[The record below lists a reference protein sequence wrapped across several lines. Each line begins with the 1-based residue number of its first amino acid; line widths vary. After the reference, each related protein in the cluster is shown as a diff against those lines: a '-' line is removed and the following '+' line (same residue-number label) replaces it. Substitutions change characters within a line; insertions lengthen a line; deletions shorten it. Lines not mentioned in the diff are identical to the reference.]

1 MSYTLRPDHVIKNKL
16 KAIDKSYFNFQDLNA
31 TRYWTSDT
39 LQSKVYVERKAN
51 QQIIYT
57 HIYHW
62 YDIYSTL
69 NQNIYLIQI

>member
-16 KAIDKSYFNFQDLNA
+16 KAMDKSYFNFQDVNA
-31 TRYWTSDT
+31 TRYWTSNT
-39 LQSKVYVERKAN
+39 LQSKIYVERKAY

-62 YDIYSTL
+62 SDICSTL
-69 NQNIYLIQI
+69 NLNIYLLQI